1 MSKLHLVLADDHVV
15 VREGLKA
22 LINGQTDMEVI
33 AEASDGRAALQQVQ
47 AHQPDVVIMDVSMP
61 ELNGEQATEQLR
73 REYPVVKVLAL
84 SIHEDTG
91 YIRRLIEAGAAGY
104 VLKRSAAETLIAAI
118 RAVAAGEMYLDP
130 ALASKL
136 VSELMRDQSHA
147 SGPIG
152 NDLSEREAEVVRLV
166 AQGYS
171 NKEVAAQLA
180 ISVRTIETYKARA
193 MEKLGIDS
201 RAALVRYAAQRGWL
215 YDL

>member
-1 MSKLHLVLADDHVV
+1 MLVDDHVV

-22 LINGQTDMEVI
+22 LIDGQPDMEVI
-33 AEASDGRAALQQVQ
+33 AEASDGHAALQQVQ
-47 AHQPDVVIMDVSMP
+47 THQPDVVIMDVSMP

-73 REYPVVKVLAL
+73 RDEPAVKVLAL

-91 YIRRLIEAGAAGY
+91 YVRRLIEAGAAGY

>member
-1 MSKLHLVLADDHVV
+1 MSKLRVVLADDHVV

-22 LINGQTDMEVI
+22 LIDGQPDLEVV
-33 AEASDGRAALQQVQ
+33 AEASDGRAALEQVQ

-61 ELNGEQATEQLR
+61 ELSGEQATEQLR
-73 REYPVVKVLAL
+73 RDNPAVKVLAL
-84 SIHEDTG
+84 SIHEDIA
-91 YIRRLIEAGAAGY
+91 YIRRLIEAGAVGY

-130 ALASKL
+130 ALASRL
-136 VSELMRDQSHA
+136 VSELMRGQSHA
-147 SGPIG
+147 SGPIR
-152 NDLSEREAEVVRLV
+152 NDLSEREAEVVRLL

-171 NKEVAAQLA
+171 NKEIAAQLA

-193 MEKLGIDS
+193 MEKLGIDG

-215 YDL
+215 QDL

>member
-1 MSKLHLVLADDHVV
+1 MSKLHVVLADDHVV

-22 LINGQTDMEVI
+22 LINGQPDMEVI
-33 AEASDGRAALQQVQ
+33 AEANDGHAALQLVQ

-61 ELNGEQATEQLR
+61 ELDGGQVTEQLR
-73 REYPVVKVLAL
+73 RDYPAIKVLAL

-130 ALASKL
+130 SLASKL
-136 VSELMRDQSHA
+136 VGELMRDQSHA
-147 SGPIG
+147 SGAIG
-152 NDLSEREAEVVRLV
+152 SDLSEREAEVVRLV